1 MKVPQRHAVRA
12 GDALQREARICEV
25 SLDPLLNRSEARFL
39 DRASRLGYFAFRR
52 EQRVGD
58 HVHELL
64 AKTRACVL
72 RQFRPVDGKRGTEL
86 RCYSTHAARAV
97 DGRGNRNLLARE
109 AAREFVARYLQI
121 EGADLAQALK
131 LVLLGSGEDCTPR
144 GVREMRST
152 ALDDVQMAVV
162 NELKIVAI
170 LVELRD
176 VPVVASYP
184 LL

>member
-1 MKVPQRHAVRA
+1 MFMSCSPRC
-12 GDALQREARICEV
+12 ARGSSASFAPSTASEEQNSVAIR
-25 SLDPLLNRSEARFL
+25 PMPRGLLMLAEPEPA
-39 DRASRLGYFAFRR
+39 
-52 EQRVGD
+52 RVGS
-58 HVHELL
+58 
-64 AKTRACVL
+64 
-72 RQFRPVDGKRGTEL
+72 G
-86 RCYSTHAARAV
+86 AR
-97 DGRGNRNLLARE
+97 
-109 AAREFVARYLQI
+109 FVARYLQI

-131 LVLLGSGEDCTPR
+131 LVLLGSGEDRTPR

-184 LL
+184 LR